1 MEDVEMTEINDCEFK
16 TVFSRKKRKMSRSKK
31 EKIFDNLKGQELIV
45 LKYKQDNQ
53 VKHFTGNYFSKFHDW
68 LTEECEY
75 RCLIWIKLCREV
87 CPLSPFHA
95 AHASINNTV
104 AELTVGE

>member
-1 MEDVEMTEINDCEFK
+1 MEDVEMTETNDCEFK

-68 LTEECEY
+68 LTNEWS
-75 RCLIWIKLCREV
+75 LILKHPKTGGNVFEDTIFWHSTTSSTLQSLV
-87 CPLSPFHA
+87 
-95 AHASINNTV
+95 
-104 AELTVGE
+104 